1 MDGRTPNPTAVGPR
15 VDGRFSRHVMHAA
28 ATMYYLHDATQ
39 AEIAERLGTSRATVS
54 RLLAEARRQG
64 VVRIDVP
71 PLVDP
76 TTMPW
81 PTGWLLRSDFG
92 VSNSPGPASGQLL
105 GPTLAVPLGV
115 LLREADL
122 DAGDVVLVAS
132 GRTIYETAQAELPAL
147 PGVVIVPTVGGQ
159 DEPEAWYQINEI
171 TRQIAAKVG
180 GRPTFLYAPALP
192 SPELHTTLL
201 DDASTSQVMSLW
213 NQARVAILGIGAPP
227 LQRQSISRFIP
238 VDAVALRRAV
248 GDVCLRFF
256 DQDGL
261 PVEFPGSERLI
272 ATPFEVLRQ
281 IPLTIGLAVG
291 ADKVAGIIAAARA
304 GYVNALVTDVVTAAA
319 IRRRSRLK
327 ILHRSA
333 QRGLRRPGGSLAGSI
348 GQRCL
353 G

>member
-1 MDGRTPNPTAVGPR
+1 
-15 VDGRFSRHVMHAA
+15 MHAA

-39 AEIAERLGTSRATVS
+39 AEVAERLGTSRATVS

-64 VVRIDVP
+64 VVRIEVP
-71 PLVDP
+71 PLVDQHDDALAEQVAVAL
-76 TTMPW
+76 
-81 PTGWLLRSDFG
+81 GLRR
-92 VSNSPGPASGQLL
+92 VELAGPISGQLL
-105 GPTLAVPLGV
+105 GPTLAAPLGV
-115 LLREADL
+115 VLRESRL
-122 DAGDVVLVAS
+122 QAGDVVLVAS
-132 GRTIYETAQAELPAL
+132 GRTIYETAQAQLPAL

-180 GRPTFLYAPALP
+180 GRPSFLYAPALP

-238 VDAVALRRAV
+238 VDALALRRAV

-256 DQDGL
+256 DHDGL

-281 IPLTIGLAVG
+281 IPVTIGLAVG
-291 ADKVAGIIAAARA
+291 TDKVAGIIAAARA
-304 GYVNALVTDVVTAAA
+304 GYINTLVTDVVTAAA
-319 IRRRSRLK
+319 IVDAVPDPST
-327 ILHRSA
+327 
-333 QRGLRRPGGSLAGSI
+333 LAVMAPCVDVSGV
-348 GQRCL
+348 
-353 G
+353 

>member
-1 MDGRTPNPTAVGPR
+1 MAAGGRSNSEPDDAGTR
-15 VDGRFSRHVMHAA
+15 SDRRFSRHVMHAA
-28 ATMYYLHDATQ
+28 ATMYYVHDATQ

-64 VVRIDVP
+64 VVRIEVP
-71 PLVDP
+71 PLVDRRDDALASQVA
-76 TTMPW
+76 TAL
-81 PTGWLLRSDFG
+81 GLRR
-92 VSNSPGPASGQLL
+92 VELAGPASGPLL

-115 LLREADL
+115 LLREARL
-122 DAGDVVLVAS
+122 NAGDVVLVAN
-132 GRTIYETAQAELPAL
+132 GRTIYETAQSDLPAL
-147 PGVVIVPTVGGQ
+147 PGVVIIPTVGGQ

-180 GRPTFLYAPALP
+180 GSPSFLYAPALP

-201 DDASTSQVMSLW
+201 DDPSTSQVMSLW
-213 NQARVAILGIGAPP
+213 DQARVAILGIGAPP

-238 VDAVALRRAV
+238 VDALALRRAV

-261 PVEFPGSERLI
+261 PVEFPGSDRLI

-291 ADKVAGIIAAARA
+291 EDKVAGIIAASRA

-319 IRRRSRLK
+319 IVEAIS
-327 ILHRSA
+327 
-333 QRGLRRPGGSLAGSI
+333 
-348 GQRCL
+348 
-353 G
+353 

>member
-1 MDGRTPNPTAVGPR
+1 MAAGGRSNAEPDHDATRADGRC
-15 VDGRFSRHVMHAA
+15 SRQVMHAA

-39 AEIAERLGTSRATVS
+39 AEVAERLGTSRATVS

-64 VVRIDVP
+64 VVRIEVP
-71 PLVDP
+71 PLVDQHDDALAKQVAVAL
-76 TTMPW
+76 
-81 PTGWLLRSDFG
+81 GLRR
-92 VSNSPGPASGQLL
+92 VELAGPISGQLL
-105 GPTLAVPLGV
+105 GPTLAAPLGV
-115 LLREADL
+115 VLRESRL
-122 DAGDVVLVAS
+122 QAGDVVLVAS
-132 GRTIYETAQAELPAL
+132 GRTIYETAQAQLPAL

-180 GRPTFLYAPALP
+180 GRPSFLYAPALP

-238 VDAVALRRAV
+238 VDALALRRAV

-256 DQDGL
+256 DHDGR

-281 IPLTIGLAVG
+281 IPVTIGLAVG
-291 ADKVAGIIAAARA
+291 TDKVAGIIAVARA
-304 GYVNALVTDVVTAAA
+304 GYINTLVTDVVTAAA
-319 IRRRSRLK
+319 IVEVS
-327 ILHRSA
+327 
-333 QRGLRRPGGSLAGSI
+333 GV
-348 GQRCL
+348 
-353 G
+353 